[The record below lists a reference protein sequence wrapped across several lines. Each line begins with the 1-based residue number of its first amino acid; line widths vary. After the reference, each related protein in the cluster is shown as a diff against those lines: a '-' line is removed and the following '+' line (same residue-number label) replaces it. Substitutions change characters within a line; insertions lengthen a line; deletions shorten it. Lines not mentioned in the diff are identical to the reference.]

1 MSYYMYEEYIQ
12 IYREVQEL
20 SVMNRAIKY
29 RVYPTPEQEILFAKT
44 FGCCRKVYNLM
55 LADKI
60 ACYEETK
67 SFGRQ
72 TPAMYK
78 KDYPFLKEVDS
89 LALANVQ
96 LNLQEVLRNCFDKK
110 RKVHNGFPKFKSA
123 KHSRKS
129 YTTNNQKG
137 TVTIIDDKYI
147 KLPKISKVKAAIHRR
162 PDTDWS
168 IKSATVSQDSD
179 GTYHVS
185 ILFAFEKIINN
196 ITVSDNVLG
205 LDYASDGLYMDSN
218 GNKGTNHKY
227 YRESHNKLAKEQ
239 RKLSRMKGS
248 RKGEVKS
255 NHYMKQLRKVNKI
268 HKHIANQRL
277 DNLHKISTEIA
288 NQYDVVCVESLNIR
302 SMSNKGFGNGKAT
315 LDNGYGM
322 FLNML
327 EYKLADR
334 GKYFIKTD
342 KWFPSSQ
349 ICSCC
354 GAVHTEMKDLSI
366 RTMRCDCGLA
376 LDRDHNAALNIK
388 KEGLRILK
396 AVS

>member
-1 MSYYMYEEYIQ
+1 
-12 IYREVQEL
+12 
-20 SVMNRAIKY
+20 MNKAIKY
-29 RVYPTPEQEILFAKT
+29 RLYPTDKQKIMFAKT

-67 SFGRQ
+67 SFGKQ

-78 KDYPFLKEVDS
+78 SDYPFLKEVDS

-96 LNLQEVLRNCFDKK
+96 LNLQGALRNCFDKK
-110 RKVHNGFPKFKSA
+110 RKVRNGFPKFKSA

-129 YTTNNQKG
+129 YTTNNQNG
-137 TVTIIDDKYI
+137 TVAIIDGKYI
-147 KLPKISKVKAAIHRR
+147 RLPKIGTVKAVIHRM
-162 PDTDWS
+162 PDAEWI

-179 GTYHVS
+179 GKYYVS
-185 ILFAFEKIINN
+185 IIFTFDKVITN
-196 ITVSDNVLG
+196 IAVSDNALG
-205 LDYASDGLYMDSN
+205 LDYASDGLYTDSN

-227 YRESHNKLAKEQ
+227 YRESHDKLAKAQ

-248 RKGEVKS
+248 GKREAKS
-255 NHYMKQLRKVNKI
+255 NNYIKQLRKVNKI

-288 NQYDVVCVESLNIR
+288 NQYDVVCVESLNMR
-302 SMSNKGFGNGKAT
+302 AMSNKGFGNGKAT

-327 EYKLADR
+327 DYKLADR
-334 GKYFIKTD
+334 GKYFIKVD

-349 ICSCC
+349 ICNRC
-354 GAVHTEMKDLSI
+354 GTVHAEMKNLSI
-366 RTMRCDCGLA
+366 RKMRCDCGFV

-388 KEGLRILK
+388 NEGLRILR